1 MHSNRAEPPVVAGL
15 HVRKGPLVADVV
27 KINFSFLDN
36 VY

>member
-1 MHSNRAEPPVVAGL
+1 MRSNRAEPPVVAGP
-15 HVRKGPLVADVV
+15 HARKGPLAVGVV